1 MYKTKPTLRNV
12 LYLDQVKNHRGGR
25 MVDDIIK
32 RLGQLDSTKNQ
43 WSTHWQEILDYV
55 MPRKAEVSV
64 NYAKGAKRTEKLYD
78 SSAIHANT
86 LLAASLQGTLTSA
99 SLPWF
104 HLRTR
109 DNSLNDSRDV
119 QVWLEDCRNRMY
131 KAFNSSNFNTE
142 VHEFYLDI
150 CSVGTACI
158 EVEEA
163 EVGFNFRTL
172 HISEYYIAENHKGQI
187 DTLYRKFEYT
197 ARQAKQRWGDACGPK
212 VDDALKNTPDKKLTF
227 IHCVMP
233 AEDYQGKA
241 QTKLPYV
248 SIYICKDDKTVVGQG
263 GYNEMPYLVTRWS
276 KASGE
281 EYGRSPAYN
290 ALPDIK
296 TLNKAVEL
304 GLKAWAKAIDPPLL
318 VEDDGVIGRVL
329 TKPAGITV
337 VRRGDAIKPLVTGAR
352 FDVSDMKETELRSAI
367 KQAFF
372 SDQLEL
378 QQGPQMTA
386 TEVQVRYEL
395 MQRLLGPTLGR
406 FQTEFLNPLIERCF
420 AIMQRN
426 EMFAPAPAVLDG
438 INIDIEYVGPL
449 ARSQR
454 MEEATAVERLYEM
467 AANLAQIAPEVM
479 DNIDHD
485 AAIRSRAELLG
496 VPKDIMRDP
505 GDIAKQREAQ
515 QAQQEEMMA
524 MQQAQQGVDIAATAI
539 PAAQQITPDNV
550 EQTEAGMEAIMGAI
564 DNA

>member
-1 MYKTKPTLRNV
+1 
-12 LYLDQVKNHRGGR
+12 
-25 MVDDIIK
+25 MVEQILK
-32 RLGQLDSTKNQ
+32 RLERLESGKQT
-43 WSTHWQEILDYV
+43 WEIHWQEILDYV
-55 MPRKAEVSV
+55 MPRKAEVTV
-64 NYAKGAKRTEKLYD
+64 QYAKGSKRTEKLYD

-104 HLRTR
+104 HLRVR
-109 DNSLNDSRDV
+109 DESLNQSREV

-150 CSVGTACI
+150 CSIGTSCI
-158 EVEEA
+158 ETEEA
-163 EVGFNFRTL
+163 ENGFNFRTL
-172 HISEYYIAENHKGQI
+172 HISEYFISENHQGKI

-197 ARQAKQRWGDACGPK
+197 ARQAKQKWGDAVGPK
-212 VDDALKNTPDKKLTF
+212 VQEAFENNPDKKFTF

-233 AEDYQGKA
+233 SEEYKSKKQS
-241 QTKLPYV
+241 KLPFI
-248 SIYICKDDKTVVGQG
+248 SIHIGKEDKNVVQEG

-318 VEDDGVIGRVL
+318 VEDDGVIGRVK
-329 TKPAGITV
+329 TTPAGITV
-337 VRRGDAIKPLVTGAR
+337 VRRDGAIKPLNTGAR
-352 FDVSDMKETELRSAI
+352 FDVSDMKETELRGAI
-367 KQAFF
+367 KQAFY

-378 QQGPQMTA
+378 QSGPQMTA

-426 EMFAPAPAVLDG
+426 EMFAPAPGSLDG
-438 INIDIEYVGPL
+438 IDIDIEYVGPL

-496 VPKDIMRDP
+496 VPKNIMRDP
-505 GDIAKQREAQ
+505 AVIEEKRKAEMQ
-515 QAQQEEMMA
+515 QQQEAMA
-524 MQQAQQGVDIAATAI
+524 MQQAQQGADLAATVA
-539 PAAQQITPDNV
+539 PVAQQLTSENV
-550 EQTEAGMEAIMGAI
+550 EASEAGMAQMVEAMQ
-564 DNA
+564 

>member
-1 MYKTKPTLRNV
+1 
-12 LYLDQVKNHRGGR
+12 
-25 MVDDIIK
+25 MVEQILK
-32 RLGQLDSTKNQ
+32 RLERLESGKQT
-43 WSTHWQEILDYV
+43 WEIHWQEILDYV
-55 MPRKAEVSV
+55 MPRKAEVTV
-64 NYAKGAKRTEKLYD
+64 QYAKGSKRTEKLYD

-104 HLRTR
+104 HLRVR
-109 DNSLNDSRDV
+109 DESLNQSREV

-150 CSVGTACI
+150 CSIGTSCI
-158 EVEEA
+158 ETEEA
-163 EVGFNFRTL
+163 ENGFNFRTL
-172 HISEYYIAENHKGQI
+172 HISEYFISENHQGKI

-197 ARQAKQRWGDACGPK
+197 ARQAKQKWGDAVGPK
-212 VDDALKNTPDKKLTF
+212 VQEAFENNPDKKFTF

-233 AEDYQGKA
+233 SEEYKSKKQS
-241 QTKLPYV
+241 KLPFI
-248 SIYICKDDKTVVGQG
+248 SIHIGKEDKNVAQEG

-318 VEDDGVIGRVL
+318 VEDDGVIGRVK
-329 TKPAGITV
+329 TTPAGMTV
-337 VRRGDAIKPLVTGAR
+337 VRRDGAIKPLNTGAR
-352 FDVSDMKETELRSAI
+352 FDVSDMKETELRGAI
-367 KQAFF
+367 KQAFY

-378 QQGPQMTA
+378 QSGPQMTA

-426 EMFAPAPAVLDG
+426 EMFAPAPGSLDG
-438 INIDIEYVGPL
+438 IDIDIEYVGPL

-496 VPKDIMRDP
+496 VPKNIMRDP
-505 GDIAKQREAQ
+505 AVIEEKRKAEMQ
-515 QAQQEEMMA
+515 QQQEAMA
-524 MQQAQQGVDIAATAI
+524 MQQAQQGADLAATVA
-539 PAAQQITPDNV
+539 PVAQQLTPENV
-550 EQTEAGMEAIMGAI
+550 EASEAGMAQMVEAMQ
-564 DNA
+564 

>member
-1 MYKTKPTLRNV
+1 
-12 LYLDQVKNHRGGR
+12 
-25 MVDDIIK
+25 MVEQILK
-32 RLGQLDSTKNQ
+32 RLERLESGKQT
-43 WSTHWQEILDYV
+43 WEIHWQEILDYV
-55 MPRKAEVSV
+55 MPRKAEVTV
-64 NYAKGAKRTEKLYD
+64 QYAKGSKRTEKLYD

-104 HLRTR
+104 HLRVR
-109 DNSLNDSRDV
+109 DESLNQSREV

-150 CSVGTACI
+150 CSIGTSCI
-158 EVEEA
+158 ETEEA
-163 EVGFNFRTL
+163 ENGFNFRTL
-172 HISEYYIAENHKGQI
+172 HISEYFISENHQGKI

-197 ARQAKQRWGDACGPK
+197 ARQAKQKWGDAVGPK
-212 VDDALKNTPDKKLTF
+212 VQEAFENNPDKKFTF

-233 AEDYQGKA
+233 SEEYKSKKQS
-241 QTKLPYV
+241 KLPFI
-248 SIYICKDDKTVVGQG
+248 SIHIGKEDKNVVQEG

-318 VEDDGVIGRVL
+318 VEDDGVIGRVK
-329 TKPAGITV
+329 TTPAGMTV
-337 VRRGDAIKPLVTGAR
+337 VRRDGAIKPLNTGAR
-352 FDVSDMKETELRSAI
+352 FDVSDMKETELRGAI
-367 KQAFF
+367 KQAFY

-378 QQGPQMTA
+378 QSGPQMTA

-426 EMFAPAPAVLDG
+426 EMFAPAPGSLDG
-438 INIDIEYVGPL
+438 IDIDIEYVGPL

-496 VPKDIMRDP
+496 VPKNIMRDP
-505 GDIAKQREAQ
+505 AVIEEKRKAEMQ
-515 QAQQEEMMA
+515 QQQEAMA
-524 MQQAQQGVDIAATAI
+524 MQQAQQGADLAATVA
-539 PAAQQITPDNV
+539 PVAQQLTPENV
-550 EQTEAGMEAIMGAI
+550 EASEAGMAQLVEAMQ
-564 DNA
+564 

>member
-1 MYKTKPTLRNV
+1 MV
-12 LYLDQVKNHRGGR
+12 
-25 MVDDIIK
+25 VDDILK
-32 RLGQLDSTKNQ
+32 RLEQLDSGKSQ
-43 WSTHWQEILDYV
+43 WTSHWQEILDYV
-55 MPRKAEVSV
+55 MPRKAEVSI
-64 NYAKGAKRTEKLYD
+64 NYSKGAKRTDKLYD

-104 HLRTR
+104 HLRVR
-109 DNSLNDSRDV
+109 NEELNESREV

-131 KAFNSSNFNTE
+131 KSFNSSNFNTE

-150 CSVGTACI
+150 CSIGTSCI

-163 EVGFNFRTL
+163 EEGFNFRTL
-172 HISEYYIAENHKGQI
+172 HISEYFIAENHKGQI

-212 VDDALKNTPDKKLTF
+212 VDDVLKDNPDKKLTF
-227 IHCVMP
+227 VHCVMP
-233 AEDYQGKA
+233 SADYAMKKT
-241 QTKLPYV
+241 TKLPYV
-248 SIYICKDDKTVVGQG
+248 SIYICKDDKTVVGEG

-318 VEDDGVIGRVL
+318 VEDDGVIGRVK
-329 TKPAGITV
+329 TSPSGITV
-337 VRRGDAIKPLVTGAR
+337 VRRDGAIKPLNTGAR
-352 FDVSDMKETELRSAI
+352 FDVSDMKESELRGSI
-367 KQAFF
+367 KQAFY

-378 QQGPQMTA
+378 QSGPQMTA

-426 EMFAPAPAVLDG
+426 ELFAPAPGSLDG
-438 INIDIEYVGPL
+438 IGIDIEYVGPL

-467 AANLAQIAPEVM
+467 AANLAQIAPEIM

-496 VPKDIMRDP
+496 VPKNIMRDAQE
-505 GDIAKQREAQ
+505 IAEKRKAEMEQ
-515 QAQQEEMMA
+515 QQEMMA
-524 MQQAQQGVDIAATAI
+524 MQQAQQGADIAATVA
-539 PAAQQITPDNV
+539 PVAQQLTPENV
-550 EQTEAGMEAIMGAI
+550 ENSEAGMAQMMEAMQ
-564 DNA
+564 

>member
-1 MYKTKPTLRNV
+1 MAV
-12 LYLDQVKNHRGGR
+12 EQ
-25 MVDDIIK
+25 IIK
-32 RLGQLDSTKNQ
+32 RLGALESAKGTWTD
-43 WSTHWQEILDYV
+43 HWQEILDYV
-55 MPRKAEVSV
+55 MPRKATTTVRYS
-64 NYAKGAKRTEKLYD
+64 KGAKRTEKLYD

-104 HLRTR
+104 HLRVR
-109 DNSLNDSRDV
+109 DETLNQQRDV
-119 QVWLEDCRNRMY
+119 SVWLEDCRNRMY
-131 KAFNSSNFNTE
+131 KAFSTSNFNTE

-150 CSVGTACI
+150 CSIGTSCI
-158 EVEEA
+158 EVEEND
-163 EVGFNFRTL
+163 GDLNFRAL
-172 HISEYYIAENHKGQI
+172 HISEYFIAENHKGQI
-187 DTLYRKFEYT
+187 DTLYRKFEYS
-197 ARQAKQRWGDACGPK
+197 ARQAKQRWGDACGAK
-212 VDDALKNTPDKKLTF
+212 IDDAFKSKPDKKFEF

-233 AEDYQGKA
+233 AEEYEGKKI
-241 QTKLPYV
+241 TKLPWV
-248 SIYICKDDKTVVGQG
+248 SVYICIEDKNIVHYG

-281 EYGRSPAYN
+281 A
-290 ALPDIK
+290 DIK

-318 VEDDGVIGRVL
+318 VEDDGVIGKVR
-329 TKPAGITV
+329 TTPAGITV
-337 VRRGDAIKPLVTGAR
+337 VRRDGAIKPLDTGAR
-352 FDVSDMKETELRSAI
+352 FDVSDMKETELRGAI

-420 AIMQRN
+420 SIMDRN
-426 EMFAPAPAVLDG
+426 EKFLPAPEALDG
-438 INIDIEYVGPL
+438 ISIDIEYVGPL

-454 MEEATAVERLYEM
+454 MEEAVAVERLYEM

-496 VPKDIMRDP
+496 VPKNIMRDP
-505 GDIAKQREAQ
+505 QEIAEQRKAKMEQ
-515 QAQQEEMMA
+515 QQQMA
-524 MQQAQQGVDIAATAI
+524 EMQQAQQGADVVSKVAPIAD
-539 PAAQQITPDNV
+539 QINPENV
-550 EQTEAGMEAIMGAI
+550 ESTQAGVEQIMQSLQ
-564 DNA
+564 